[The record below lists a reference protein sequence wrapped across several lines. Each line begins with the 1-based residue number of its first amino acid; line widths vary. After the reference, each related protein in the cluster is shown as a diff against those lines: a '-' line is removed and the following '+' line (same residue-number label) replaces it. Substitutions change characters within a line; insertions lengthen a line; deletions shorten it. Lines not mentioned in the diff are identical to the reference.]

1 MTPPPPPP
9 AAVAARELRAPPRPT
24 ALPGAERARRPL
36 SPAKPEA
43 VLIPPVVVYLLTI
56 AATLALHALLIPE
69 PSVLTFLRLTT
80 LVAAHIPIL
89 FAVRMIALG
98 AGGRRAVAA
107 GVPTASVVLVV
118 LMDVM
123 LPGHFL
129 HPGTWAL
136 VALMSWLSYPLARA
150 WQSWWIRHRPAR
162 VTLLASTEWG
172 AAEAVRRLE
181 IIPGLLVT
189 NVVIPDCDAQAAER
203 LLGRPVSGGPG
214 DPNEAES
221 PMRLEKRVIVSCPVR
236 DTGVGSTIARLVA
249 MGHTISSESAVLRA
263 AEGRIDTDLANP
275 LNLLLGR
282 PRHWFGF
289 VLSRLLDIA
298 ASAILIVL
306 LIPVWVLVG
315 LAIVLE
321 DGRPVFYLQKR
332 TGLRGKTFSVIKFR
346 SMYRDAESRSGPVW
360 ASENDPRITKV
371 GRVLRKTRLDELP
384 QLFNVFVGQMAL
396 VGPRPERPH
405 FFQILRR
412 DVPLFDMRTIVR
424 PGITGWAQV
433 RAPYAAGAEDAR
445 CKLEYDLY
453 YVTHRSPWFDL
464 AILFETVGV
473 AFSGKG
479 AR

>member
-1 MTPPPPPP
+1 MTPPPTTTLATP
-9 AAVAARELRAPPRPT
+9 VLRSPPRPS
-24 ALPGAERARRPL
+24 ALPGAGRSRRPL

-56 AATLALHALLIPE
+56 AATLVLHALLIPE
-69 PSVLTFLRLTT
+69 PSVLTFLRVAT
-80 LVAAHIPIL
+80 LVALHIPAL

-98 AGGRRAVAA
+98 MGGSRLVA
-107 GVPTASVVLVV
+107 GVVPTYSALLVV
-118 LMDVM
+118 LLDTL

-129 HPGTWAL
+129 HAGTWAL
-136 VALMSWLSYPLARA
+136 VAGMSWLSYPATKV
-150 WQSWWIRHRPAR
+150 WQAWWIGHRPAR

-172 AAEAVRRLE
+172 ADEAIRRLE
-181 IIPGLLVT
+181 VIPGLVVT
-189 NVVIPDCDAQAAER
+189 NVVIPGCEVAAAER
-203 LLGRPVSGGPG
+203 MLRRPVSSGPANL
-214 DPNEAES
+214 DDAER
-221 PMRLEKRVIVSCPVR
+221 PLRFEKRVIVSCPVR
-236 DTGVGSTIARLVA
+236 DQGVGSLIARFVA
-249 MGHTISSESAVLRA
+249 LGHAISSESAVLRA

-282 PRHWFGF
+282 PRHWFGNA
-289 VLSRLLDIA
+289 LSRVMDVL
-298 ASAILIVL
+298 ASAL
-306 LIPVWVLVG
+306 LVALLLPVWILVA

-321 DGRPVFYLQKR
+321 DGRPVFYRQRR
-332 TGLRGKTFSVIKFR
+332 TGLRGRAFHVIKFR
-346 SMYRDAESRSGPVW
+346 SMYRDAEARSGPVW
-360 ASENDPRITKV
+360 ASEDDPRITRV
-371 GRVLRKTRLDELP
+371 GRLLRRTRLDELP

-405 FFQILRR
+405 FFEVLRR
-412 DVPLFDMRTIVR
+412 DIPLFDMRTIVR

-433 RAPYAAGAEDAR
+433 RAPYAAGPEDAR

-453 YVTHRSPWFDL
+453 YVTRRSPWFDL